1 MWLTAT
7 LPSAWSG
14 ASTRRVRVLLACL
27 LVLFSTP
34 VVADALSYT
43 PPGAGAEASS
53 AGNVT
58 ASNVT
63 FVSTQGTSTQQ
74 GAGVFAI
81 NTSSKEVIWS
91 YTNCPEKCYDV
102 DPVTNSTVLFSA
114 KTTANKPWEI
124 GENTSYNWKA
134 IHVNW
139 RTGEVVRRFSIPIET
154 HDMDYLGNG
163 TYIVANK
170 ILHDG
175 AEEKWVEEAKKNGLI
190 DESRET
196 HSHLIYIYDAKRDE
210 ITWEYRFENHY
221 PRSAGDGYEE
231 DYTHLND
238 VDVAQNGSAI
248 LASPREFDRVLLINR
263 TTKETEW
270 ELGSEDEYATLHE
283 QHNPTLLS
291 SDPPTVLVADSEND
305 RVVEYRKNGSSWDP
319 VWVYRDG
326 LNWPRDADRLPNGN
340 TLIVDTANDRVIE
353 VTPDKEVVWSKNIS
367 KGPYDA
373 ERLRHGD
380 EPQGPTTYELR
391 NLTADSSLE
400 TSEQGTSSPSEPSPW
415 ERYRNLAGWVLPVWL
430 TPFGFLSLHGVLL
443 TLLLG
448 VGLELRARTWRS

>member
-1 MWLTAT
+1 MRFIRT
-7 LPSAWSG
+7 LSG
-14 ASTRRVRVLLACL
+14 RLPEKSTHRVRLLLACL
-27 LVLFSTP
+27 LVLFSAP
-34 VVADALSYT
+34 VVADAASYT
-43 PPGAGAEASS
+43 PPGAEPSGGAAT
-53 AGNVT
+53 ADIA

-81 NTSSKEVIWS
+81 NTSSKGVVWS
-91 YTNCPEKCYDV
+91 YTDCPEKCYDV

-124 GENTSYNWKA
+124 GTNTSYNWKA

-139 RTGEVVRRFSIPIET
+139 RTGEVIRQFSIPIET

-163 TYIVANK
+163 TYIIANK

-175 AEEKWVEEAKKNGLI
+175 AEEKWVSEAKKKGLI

-196 HSHLIYIYDAKRDE
+196 HSHLIYVYDAKRDE
-210 ITWEYRFENHY
+210 ITWEYRFANHY
-221 PRSAGDGYEE
+221 PESAGDGYEE

-238 VDVAQNGSAI
+238 VDVVQNGSAI

-305 RVVEYRKNGSSWDP
+305 RVVEYRKNDSSWDL

-353 VTPDKEVVWSKNIS
+353 VTPDKEAVWSKNIS
-367 KGPYDA
+367 KAPYDA
-373 ERLRHGD
+373 ERLQYGD
-380 EPQGPTTYELR
+380 EPQGPTMSELR
-391 NLTADSSLE
+391 NGTAGNSPDTSAQE
-400 TSEQGTSSPSEPSPW
+400 TTSRLEPSAW
-415 ERYRNLAGWVLPVWL
+415 ERYQNLAGWILPVWL
-430 TPFGFLSLHGVLL
+430 TPLGFLSLHGMFL
-443 TLLLG
+443 TFL
-448 VGLELRARTWRS
+448 VGAALELRARG